1 MTSWFFASTS
11 ETGTPQRFAAA
22 ASNIMR
28 AAAPTWRIGMKKWRV
43 EREPSV
49 SWLPNFT
56 SSPVAWATFT
66 FAQSA
71 SISSATMSGI
81 PVRTPCP
88 ISERWQTMVT
98 VPSGATETKARG
110 LFTVPCGMPSAPH
123 LGASSA
129 NAGRDGRTWTASTRP
144 VVERMPLRIPRRLTF
159 SMPEVDTISRMCLV
173 ILRSRSLLDGGAN
186 ALIGPAAADVAV
198 HRAVDVGVGRMR
210 RLLQQ
215 RDRLHDLASLT
226 ITALGHVDRAPSLLH
241 RMVPFRIQ
249 PFDGGD
255 RLAVRV
261 GHLRLAQPGD
271 VAVEMDRAGAAG
283 GDPAA
288 ELGAG

>member
-11 ETGTPQRFAAA
+11 ETSTPQRFAAA
-22 ASNIMR
+22 ASSIVR
-28 AAAPTWRIGMKKWRV
+28 AAAPTWRIGMKKCRV

-49 SWLPNFT
+49 SWLPNLT

-66 FAQSA
+66 LAQSA
-71 SISSATMSGI
+71 SISSATISGI

-98 VPSGATETKARG
+98 VPSGAMETKARG
-110 LFTVPCGMPSAPH
+110 LLTVPCGMPSAPH
-123 LGASSA
+123 LGVASAS
-129 NAGRDGRTWTASTRP
+129 AGRDGSTCTASTRP
-144 VVERMPLRIPRRLTF
+144 VVERMPLRTPRRLTF
-159 SMPEVDTISRMCLV
+159 SMPDVVTSSRMCLV

-186 ALIGPAAADVAV
+186 ALIGPATADIAV

-215 RDRLHDLASLT
+215 RDRLHDLASLA
-226 ITALGHVDRAPSLLH
+226 IAALRHVGRAPRLLH
-241 RMVPFRIQ
+241 GMVPLRVQ
-249 PFDGGD
+249 AFDRGD

-261 GHLRLAQPGD
+261 GHLRLARPGG
-271 VAVEMDRAGAAG
+271 VAVEM
-283 GDPAA
+283 
-288 ELGAG
+288 

>member
-1 MTSWFFASTS
+1 
-11 ETGTPQRFAAA
+11 
-22 ASNIMR
+22 MR
-28 AAAPTWRIGMKKWRV
+28 AAAPTCRIGMKKCRV

-49 SWLPNFT
+49 SWLPYLT
-56 SSPVAWATFT
+56 SFPVAWATFT
-66 FAQSA
+66 RAQSA
-71 SISSATMSGI
+71 PISSATISGM

-98 VPSGATETKARG
+98 VPSGATDTKARG

-129 NAGRDGRTWTASTRP
+129 SAGRDGITCTASTRP

-173 ILRSRSLLDGGAN
+173 ILRSGSLLDGGAN

-215 RDRLHDLASLT
+215 RDGLHDLSSLA
-226 ITALGHVDRAPSLLH
+226 IAALGHIDRAPGLLDG
-241 RMVPFRIQ
+241 MISFRVKT
-249 PFDGGD
+249 FDGGD
-255 RLAVRV
+255 GLAVHI
-261 GHLRLAQPGD
+261 GHLRLAGPG
-271 VAVEMDRAGAAG
+271 G
-283 GDPAA
+283 
-288 ELGAG
+288 